1 MIYKIDNLSK
11 HTAMGN
17 YVKNEYL
24 FSFTLL
30 KYFHITDEYKI
41 FILLK
46 RILFLILSACMSH
59 VQVCVGE
66 CNANGCKKAIFLEL
80 ELQAIVSWLT
90 WMLNTESQSF
100 IKTYILLTAE
110 LALQFQDLTLLKEE
124 VNNLAQKFQDL
135 KKFI

>member
-1 MIYKIDNLSK
+1 M
-11 HTAMGN
+11 HVCA
-17 YVKNEYL
+17 
-24 FSFTLL
+24 
-30 KYFHITDEYKI
+30 
-41 FILLK
+41 
-46 RILFLILSACMSH
+46 H

-66 CNANGCKKAIFLEL
+66 CNAHGCKKAIFLEL